1 MSAPAPRSGDPQRRA
16 YWLKTLHQ
24 WHWISSALCL
34 IGMLVFSVTGITL
47 NHASQIGA
55 EPQVQTRTAQLP
67 PAMLETLAASAQQ
80 IEGNAPLPPDLRDW
94 IAQEI
99 DVHVGAR
106 EGEWSSDEIY
116 IALPRPGGDGW
127 MAIDLASG
135 AIESEE
141 TDRGWISY
149 FNDLHKGRNAGAAWT
164 WFIDLF
170 AVACLVFC
178 LTGLFLLQMH
188 ARQRSMTWPMVGA
201 GLLAPLLLALLLV
214 H

>member
-1 MSAPAPRSGDPQRRA
+1 MSAPAPRTGDPRRRA

-55 EPQVQTRTAQLP
+55 EPHVQTRTAQLP
-67 PAMLETLAASAQQ
+67 PAMLETLAASARQ

-116 IALPRPGGDGW
+116 VALPRPGGDGW
-127 MAIDLASG
+127 MAIDLTSG